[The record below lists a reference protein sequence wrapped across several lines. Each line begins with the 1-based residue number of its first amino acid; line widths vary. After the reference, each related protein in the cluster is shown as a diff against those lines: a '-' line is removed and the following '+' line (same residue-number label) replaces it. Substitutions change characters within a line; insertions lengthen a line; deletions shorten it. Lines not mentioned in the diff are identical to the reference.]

1 MSVPLGVPGRLLRE
15 FAQQLVVLGHDLFR
29 NRHLR
34 LKLLTHG
41 RSSMPAAVSLTFSKS
56 PMPTPSLAMS
66 ASGNVMPA
74 EVPNDV
80 ILSFV
85 TVISHSLAADS
96 LHNYIESRAE

>member
-1 MSVPLGVPGRLLRE
+1 MKPSASVPLGDPGRLLRE

-34 LKLLTHG
+34 LKL
-41 RSSMPAAVSLTFSKS
+41 PAAWEELDASRTFSTS

-85 TVISHSLAADS
+85 IVISQS
-96 LHNYIESRAE
+96 